1 MNKKKFIFLSFLL
14 LFSVTFFS
22 FKETNRFEI
31 VKSLDIFSDLF
42 KELNTYYVDDIQA
55 EDLIK
60 NGIDGMLESLDPY
73 TVYYPESEIEDYKLM
88 TTGQYGGIGAR
99 IKKIDDLLVIQEIFD
114 ASPSMK
120 SGLRP
125 GDAILEVDGNEIKNK
140 TSFELSKL
148 LKGSPG
154 TEVKI
159 KALRL
164 ATNDTLTKVF
174 KREEIKINS
183 IPFYGMLDNEIGYIK
198 LTSFTRQVSDEV
210 KSAFLELKKDKG
222 MRKLIFDLR
231 GNPGGLLVESI
242 NIVNLFT
249 EKGLKVVET
258 KGRIE
263 NWNKEYK
270 NLNNSI
276 DEEIP
281 IVILVDKGSASAS
294 EIVSGSLQDMD
305 RAIILGKNTYGKGL
319 VQTTLK
325 LKYNSSLKV
334 TTAKYYIPSGRC
346 IQEVNYA
353 KKDKDGHGIKKPDSL
368 RVKFKTLNG
377 REVEDG
383 HGIQPDIE
391 LKKDQLNYITQSILS
406 ENHVFNFVNEYVVKI
421 DSIAVPS
428 NYELPT
434 TIFDEFLDY
443 LKTKDLIF
451 ISETEKNIEKVL
463 QKSED
468 EKLSKYIEKD
478 LNKIIEKL
486 NSKKL
491 EEVKQNKEQL
501 EDLLRIEIL
510 GRFYQQKGKIE
521 ASLKKD
527 NVLLK
532 AKELLNNTELYKSYL
547 TN

>member
-1 MNKKKFIFLSFLL
+1 MNKHKVIFFSFLI
-14 LFSVTFFS
+14 LFSVTFYS

-99 IKKIDDLLVIQEIFD
+99 IKRIDDLLVIQEVFD

-125 GDAILEVDGNEIKNK
+125 GDAILEVDGNDVKNQ
-140 TSFELSKL
+140 TSYELSKL

-159 KALRL
+159 KAFRIV
-164 ATNDTLTKVF
+164 TKDTLIKVF

-276 DEEIP
+276 DEDIP

-383 HGIQPDIE
+383 HGIQPDIVLE
-391 LKKDQLNYITQSILS
+391 KDKLNYITQSILS
-406 ENHVFNFVNEYVVKI
+406 ENHVFNFINQYAVNI
-421 DSIAVPS
+421 DSIAVPA
-428 NYELPT
+428 NYTLPIT
-434 TIFDEFLDY
+434 VFDEFIDF

-451 ISETEKNIEKVL
+451 ISETEKNLEKVL
-463 QKSED
+463 KISGD
-468 EKLSKYIEKD
+468 EKLSKYIDKD

-491 EEVKQNKEQL
+491 EEVKQNKEQI

-521 ASLKKD
+521 GSLKTD

-532 AKELLNNTELYKSYL
+532 AKELLNNSELYNSYL